1 LLSKAEAFAYTGK
14 AFFEPDGL
22 SHFRRNLMKTRIIV
36 VMLLTV
42 ALVCSSAAFAEKD
55 ASQEKVATVN
65 GAVITRQAF
74 DREMNMIQQRQA
86 RSGHPLER
94 SMLLKWQD
102 KILEGLI
109 ERELLYQECQKEG
122 VKASPELADNQ
133 LKELKKRFPDEK
145 AFEKA
150 LSDSGLSEADLRSRI
165 EKEQL
170 IQEWIKKNFVD
181 TSTVTEEEMK
191 TYYDGH
197 PDMFKQPESV
207 RAEHIL
213 IKVSPKATDAE
224 KAAARKKIEEIQKK
238 LKAGGNFE
246 ALAKEYSDDPSKDRG
261 GDLGYFTKGRMVK
274 PFEEAAFSLKVG
286 EVSPIVET
294 LYGYH
299 LIKVVDRKPE
309 GKISYEDAKERI
321 QQVLKNEKV
330 RTQLRARIA
339 DLKAKADIQRFL
351 EKN

>member
-1 LLSKAEAFAYTGK
+1 
-14 AFFEPDGL
+14 
-22 SHFRRNLMKTRIIV
+22 MKTRIIV

-42 ALVCSSAAFAEKD
+42 AVVCSSAAFAEKD
-55 ASQEKVATVN
+55 ASKEKVATVN
-65 GAVITRQAF
+65 GTVITRQAF

-86 RSGHPLER
+86 RSGQPLER
-94 SMLLKWQD
+94 SILLKWQD

-122 VKASPELADNQ
+122 VKASPELVDNQ

-145 AFEKA
+145 TFEKA
-150 LSDSGLSEADLRSRI
+150 LSDTGLSEADLRSRI
-165 EKEQL
+165 EREQV

-191 TYYDGH
+191 AYYDGH
-197 PDMFKQPESV
+197 PDMFKQQESV
-207 RAEHIL
+207 RVEHIL
-213 IKVSPKATDAE
+213 IRVSPKATEAE
-224 KAAARKKIEEIQKK
+224 KAAARKKIEEVQKK
-238 LKAGGNFE
+238 LKDGGNFE
-246 ALAKEYSDDPSKDRG
+246 ALAKEYSNDASKDRG
-261 GDLGYFTKGRMVK
+261 GDLGYFTRGRMAK

-294 LYGYH
+294 IYGYH
-299 LIKVVDRKPE
+299 LIKVLDRKPE